1 MLERNNTLIHLPST
15 TVSEESL
22 EFGEVIQKYRK
33 KAQLNQP
40 DLAEM
45 LGVSRNTVTNWE
57 TGKNKPDIDLT
68 IKLCQLL
75 GIPANELL
83 GTPSETVHPGAEQ
96 RILENYRKLSTVNQK
111 IAESIIKTMVDE
123 EALAR
128 DNLMRDS
135 FKLIEMPQ
143 TSVAA
148 GSGCESNG
156 EPPKYCFVKK
166 NARNEHAD
174 AIVRVSGKSMEPLYR
189 DGDQIYIM
197 YTENAEDGKNV
208 VCATSDGNVVKHL
221 SGRKLYSLNPEY
233 PYGEKTE
240 DFTAKIIGIALDVVL
255 PDDIAVSDDES
266 ILNELL
272 HNQVRDFKLKYGLD

>member
-111 IAESIIKTMVDE
+111 IAARLQDQVGQSEIIPSANCNERIFEGVD
-123 EALAR
+123 
-128 DNLMRDS
+128 
-135 FKLIEMPQ
+135 
-143 TSVAA
+143 
-148 GSGCESNG
+148 
-156 EPPKYCFVKK
+156 
-166 NARNEHAD
+166 
-174 AIVRVSGKSMEPLYR
+174 
-189 DGDQIYIM
+189 
-197 YTENAEDGKNV
+197 
-208 VCATSDGNVVKHL
+208 
-221 SGRKLYSLNPEY
+221 
-233 PYGEKTE
+233 
-240 DFTAKIIGIALDVVL
+240 
-255 PDDIAVSDDES
+255 
-266 ILNELL
+266 
-272 HNQVRDFKLKYGLD
+272 